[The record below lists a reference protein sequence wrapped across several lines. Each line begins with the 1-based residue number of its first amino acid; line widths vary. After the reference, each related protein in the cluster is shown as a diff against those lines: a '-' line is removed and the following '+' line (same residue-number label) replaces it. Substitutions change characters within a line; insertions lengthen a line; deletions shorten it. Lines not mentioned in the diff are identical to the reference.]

1 MERYKSSRNKIKI
14 LYVISISALN
24 SPSTRVRA
32 EIFKNSFKYDK
43 EYSATYFYLYS
54 TILDKIIFK
63 FKKNRFT
70 KYFSLPFV
78 FFNFLIKKIKILWLF
93 ATLNNYSGIIIVKY
107 FDLKILT
114 KIKSIFRGKILFDFD
129 DAIWLDNFGGLDPFI
144 DLVTKVDYVSCDNT
158 YLLDK
163 SKNYCNKTFIVNGP
177 AQVNYNTSKHSNKSK
192 IIIGWIGSQYTLF
205 YLNLIVDVIEEL
217 SLLYN
222 NIEFRICGIG
232 RNYDKLPKFRNIKF
246 STLAYYDNKTMI
258 KEISNFDI
266 GVYPIDES
274 ELSLGRGSLK
284 ATLYMSCGIPV
295 VASAIGHNCNI
306 IKNGFNGFLANSKN
320 EWFESLNN
328 LILNEH
334 LRKNIGKNG
343 FNFVRNEYS
352 IENCYSQLRNNFLI
366 DIK

>member
-1 MERYKSSRNKIKI
+1 MKKI
-14 LYVISISALN
+14 LYLISIN
-24 SPSTRVRA
+24 GIYSPSTIVRA
-32 EIFKNSFKYDK
+32 EIYLDEFKNDK
-43 EYSATYFYLYS
+43 NYAV
-54 TILDKIIFK
+54 
-63 FKKNRFT
+63 
-70 KYFSLPFV
+70 KYFHLNSVFIDKLCFILRKNKITKPLSLPFIILNKIV
-78 FFNFLIKKIKILWLF
+78 SFFSKNIFLFLLK
-93 ATLNNYSGIIIVKY
+93 NYNAIIIIKY
-107 FDLKILT
+107 IEPEYLSKIR
-114 KIKSIFRGKILFDFD
+114 KIYRGLILFDFD
-129 DAIWLDNFGGLDPFI
+129 DAIWLDSFGGYPRFKKLI
-144 DLVTKVDYVSCDNT
+144 SSVDYVSCDNI
-158 YLLDK
+158 YLLNEAK
-163 SKNYCNKTFIVNGP
+163 KFCNNCFILNGP
-177 AQVNYNTSKHSNKSK
+177 AQVNIQVSNEVYKDESK

-222 NIEFRICGIG
+222 NLEFRICGIG
-232 RNYDKLPKFRNIKF
+232 RNYDYLPKFKSTKF

-320 EWFESLNN
+320 EWFEYLNN
-328 LILNEH
+328 LIINEH
-334 LRKNIGKNG
+334 LRKNIGENG

-366 DIK
+366 NIK